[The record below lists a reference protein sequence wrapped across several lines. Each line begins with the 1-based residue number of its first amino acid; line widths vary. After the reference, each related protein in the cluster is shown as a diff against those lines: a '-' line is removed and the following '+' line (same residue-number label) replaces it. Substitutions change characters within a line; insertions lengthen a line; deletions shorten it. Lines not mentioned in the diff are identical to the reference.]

1 MEYSKIHSGMN
12 NKILNN
18 VLIVI
23 ISCLIGI
30 LLISIG
36 FISHM
41 LISGESEISQAEID
55 KIHQSISQGS
65 EDISELND
73 FKVIGEIY
81 DVLKDNYV
89 EPERIDKQQLFN
101 ASILGILRSLDD
113 IHTNYIDPESFSF
126 AQSDLQGTFQG
137 IGTTIS
143 LKDDYVIIV
152 SPFDGS
158 PAAKAGLKNGDKIIS
173 VDGEDAKGWSTE
185 KAALRIRGPQGT
197 KVTLGI
203 QSIGSEDV
211 RIVILIRDNIDVPSI
226 TYVNSLDRSENIYD
240 KNGNIVDDIGYI
252 RIKSFT
258 ENTPDELKKAL
269 RDKEDSGVKAFIV
282 DLRANPGGLLDETL
296 QIADMFLNEGIIT
309 IQVDRNKNEDV
320 TRASKGTITDL
331 PVVILQDAMSA
342 SGSELFAAALKDN
355 NRAIVIGETSFGKG
369 TVNTVKKLSNGG
381 ALYVSTA
388 RYLSPTRQVIEK
400 LGVKPDIESKV
411 SVDDITNRKDTV
423 IIDAVEYLK
432 SIL

>member
-1 MEYSKIHSGMN
+1 MN
-12 NKILNN
+12 NKTINNILIA
-18 VLIVI
+18 LI
-23 ISCLIGI
+23 STLIGI

-41 LISGESEISQAEID
+41 LLVDDSEITQKEID
-55 KIHQSISQGS
+55 KIHESITNNSS
-65 EDISELND
+65 SNDFND

-113 IHTNYIDPESFSF
+113 VHTNYIDPESFSF

-137 IGTTIS
+137 IGSTIS
-143 LKDDYVIIV
+143 LKGEYVIIV
-152 SPFDGS
+152 NPFDGS
-158 PAAKAGLKNGDKIIS
+158 PAEKAGLKNGDKIIS

-197 KVTLGI
+197 KVTLEI
-203 QSIGSEDV
+203 QSANSEEIKS
-211 RIVILIRDNIDVPSI
+211 IVLIRDNIDVPSI

-240 KNGNIVDDIGYI
+240 KDGNIVNDIGYI

-258 ENTPDELKKAL
+258 ENTPDELKVAL
-269 RDKEDSGVKAFIV
+269 KKKESVGVKAFIIDV
-282 DLRANPGGLLDETL
+282 RSNPGGLLNETL

-309 IQVDRNKNEDV
+309 IQVDRNKNEDI
-320 TRASKGTITDL
+320 TKASSKTVTDL
-331 PVVILQDAMSA
+331 PIVILQDSLSA
-342 SGSELFAAALKDN
+342 SGSELFAAALQGN

-388 RYLSPTRQVIEK
+388 RYLSPTRQIIEK
-400 LGVKPDIESKV
+400 LGVKPDIEAKV
-411 SVDDITNRKDTV
+411 SEDDITNRKDTV
-423 IIDAVEYLK
+423 IIKAVEYLK

>member
-1 MEYSKIHSGMN
+1 M
-12 NKILNN
+12 
-18 VLIVI
+18 
-23 ISCLIGI
+23 
-30 LLISIG
+30 LLVDD
-36 FISHM
+36 
-41 LISGESEISQAEID
+41 SEITQKEID
-55 KIHQSISQGS
+55 KIHESITNNSS
-65 EDISELND
+65 SNDFND

-113 IHTNYIDPESFSF
+113 VHTNYIDPESFSF

-137 IGTTIS
+137 IGSTIS
-143 LKDDYVIIV
+143 LKGEYVIIV
-152 SPFDGS
+152 NPFDGS
-158 PAAKAGLKNGDKIIS
+158 PAEKAGLKNGDKIIS

-197 KVTLGI
+197 KVTLEI
-203 QSIGSEDV
+203 QSANSEEIKS
-211 RIVILIRDNIDVPSI
+211 IVLIRDNIDVPSI

-240 KNGNIVDDIGYI
+240 KDGNIVNDIGYI

-258 ENTPDELKKAL
+258 ENTPDELKVAL
-269 RDKEDSGVKAFIV
+269 KKKESVGVKAFIIDV
-282 DLRANPGGLLDETL
+282 RSNPGGLLNETL
-296 QIADMFLNEGIIT
+296 QISDMFLNEGIIT
-309 IQVDRNKNEDV
+309 IQVDRNKNEDI
-320 TRASKGTITDL
+320 TKASSKTVTDL
-331 PVVILQDAMSA
+331 PIVILQDSLSA
-342 SGSELFAAALKDN
+342 SGSELFAAALQGN

-388 RYLSPTRQVIEK
+388 RYLSPTRQIIEK
-400 LGVKPDIESKV
+400 LGVKPDIEAKV
-411 SVDDITNRKDTV
+411 SEDDITNRKDTV
-423 IIDAVEYLK
+423 IIKAVEYLK